1 MTEKVDKPAVI
12 VRDFSISL
20 SVIDRTSLLKTNK
33 GFFFSNKGL
42 IQQATQLIS
51 LIKLVKQKTQF
62 QQVKINYTFT
72 KIEHIPGHKV
82 SPNIF
87 KIISIILTKFSEH
100 SETKLCINLR
110 I

>member
-20 SVIDRTSLLKTNK
+20 SIIDRTSLLKTSK

-51 LIKLVKQKTQF
+51 LIKLIK
-62 QQVKINYTFT
+62 
-72 KIEHIPGHKV
+72 
-82 SPNIF
+82 
-87 KIISIILTKFSEH
+87 
-100 SETKLCINLR
+100 
-110 I
+110 